1 MTSSALPQ
9 LLRPRALRPGDLV
22 VIASLSGPLPAAYE
36 PNIEQTV
43 VVLER
48 MGLRVRRAPLLEVGR
63 RHWWSAATPAEITG
77 ELNGLLRAPEVR
89 AIVASDGGQ
98 TALGYLDL
106 IDVEAIRSDPKPIL
120 GYSDISLLHLVLY
133 SRTGLVG
140 FHADMAVPGFGGHW
154 QSAPVARQAELE
166 KLYSRLL
173 TGTEAIGALPA
184 SPSWEC
190 WRPGRV
196 EGRLI
201 GGVINRI
208 VLTQSTRFAL
218 PLEWFDGAVLF
229 WEEMGGLASYVW
241 SYLQVMRHCGI
252 LDRISGMV
260 VGVPRATPQSSGPQS
275 MRPGREMRAPKSD
288 PRRADQQESSGP
300 LRIRPASGFR
310 RHERQRQRLHPV
322 HHRDGSDPGTPDR
335 AGTAPHPARSRPGRQ
350 GLQLELDPCVAP
362 WQGPLAHD
370 PRAGRRTGPARQPG
384 RQPAGLRS
392 SGLYHRKVVERCF
405 NRMKRWRG
413 IATRHDKP
421 LSPTKRRLPSN
432 HP

>member
-1 MTSSALPQ
+1 MTSSALPR

-22 VIASLSGPLPAAYE
+22 VIASLSGPLPAAYG

-48 MGLRVRRAPLLEVGR
+48 MGFRVRRAPLLEVGR
-63 RHWWSAATPAEITG
+63 RHWWSAATPAEIAG
-77 ELNGLLRAPEVR
+77 ELNGLLRDPEVR

-106 IDVEAIRSDPKPIL
+106 IDVEAIRADPKPIV

-208 VLTQSTRFAL
+208 VLAQATRFAL

-229 WEEMGGLASYVW
+229 WEEMGGLASHVW

-260 VGVPRATPQSSGPQS
+260 VGVPREISGLE
-275 MRPGREMRAPKSD
+275 PGASPTLPEIVLDVLCDRDIPVLGNVEFGHAGPNLPMPVGIRVGLDA
-288 PRRADQQESSGP
+288 QQRTLSLLE
-300 LRIRPASGFR
+300 PAV
-310 RHERQRQRLHPV
+310 E
-322 HHRDGSDPGTPDR
+322 
-335 AGTAPHPARSRPGRQ
+335 PHAM
-350 GLQLELDPCVAP
+350 
-362 WQGPLAHD
+362 
-370 PRAGRRTGPARQPG
+370 TGPV
-384 RQPAGLRS
+384 S
-392 SGLYHRKVVERCF
+392 
-405 NRMKRWRG
+405 
-413 IATRHDKP
+413 
-421 LSPTKRRLPSN
+421 
-432 HP
+432 

>member
-1 MTSSALPQ
+1 VIGSAPPR
-9 LLRPRALRPGDLV
+9 LLRPRALRRGDLV

-36 PNIEQTV
+36 SNVEQAV

-48 MGLRVRRAPLLEVGR
+48 MGFRVRRAPLLEAGR
-63 RHWWSAATPAEITG
+63 HHWWSAATPAEIAG
-77 ELNGLLRAPEVR
+77 ELNGLLRDPEVR
-89 AIVASDGGQ
+89 AIIATDGGQ

-106 IDVEAIRSDPKPIL
+106 IDLEAIKADPKPIL

-133 SRTGLVG
+133 ARTGLVG

-154 QSAPVARQAELE
+154 QAAPATRQAELE

-190 WRPGRV
+190 WRTGRT

-208 VLTQSTRFAL
+208 VLAQATPFAL

-241 SYLQVMRHCGI
+241 SYLQVMRHSGI

-260 VGVPRATPQSSGPQS
+260 VGVPREIIGLEAPDASPTLAEIVLDVLGDRDIPVLGNVDVGHAGPNLPMPVGIRVGLDAQQRTLS
-275 MRPGREMRAPKSD
+275 LLEPAVRPHAM
-288 PRRADQQESSGP
+288 
-300 LRIRPASGFR
+300 
-310 RHERQRQRLHPV
+310 
-322 HHRDGSDPGTPDR
+322 
-335 AGTAPHPARSRPGRQ
+335 TAPV
-350 GLQLELDPCVAP
+350 D
-362 WQGPLAHD
+362 
-370 PRAGRRTGPARQPG
+370 
-384 RQPAGLRS
+384 
-392 SGLYHRKVVERCF
+392 
-405 NRMKRWRG
+405 
-413 IATRHDKP
+413 
-421 LSPTKRRLPSN
+421 
-432 HP
+432 